1 MVLCFQQSI
10 SPPIM
15 KKVESKTKTFL
26 ENWLQRTVKQ
36 YIVAMNDHG
45 DGQLYDLIL
54 SGVERPL
61 VKMVLE
67 ETAGNQTQAANVL
80 GISRNTLRKKIKEY
94 NLR

>member
-1 MVLCFQQSI
+1 
-10 SPPIM
+10 M

-36 YIVAMNDHG
+36 YVVAMNDHG
-45 DGQLYDLIL
+45 SGQLYDLIL

-94 NLR
+94 DLQ